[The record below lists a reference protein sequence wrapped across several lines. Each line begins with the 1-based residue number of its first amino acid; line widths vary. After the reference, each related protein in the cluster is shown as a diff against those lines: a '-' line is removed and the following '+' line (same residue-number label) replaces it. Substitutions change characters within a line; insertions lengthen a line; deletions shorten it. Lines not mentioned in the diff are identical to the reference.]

1 MMVDNTI
8 MERVAKNVG
17 CEVPQ
22 LQAKHEEVLAANEAN
37 FKAMGLEQNDIE
49 MKALRMAAAELRVV
63 AQRLARSGCENLEGM
78 FISVPRTKDI
88 SARQYANMKNT
99 LRGLDEEARTA
110 MVAQGVCA
118 LFLNDDVNGGFRYIH
133 NSSLE
138 NKRPF
143 EVVSDEKHM
152 TDLPK
157 AAMDLEDGTGH
168 FVLIA
173 DKSAPTWPSGGA
185 NFRYGRYKAQS
196 EPMRDCVF
204 LGRSKD
210 NKNLRTIRIRF
221 TGEDASIQHPTFIP
235 GRIPAKLGRNGDT
248 AYAKSGVSVFT
259 ADSEVVN
266 IFPAP
271 PLDSDGKGLLADL
284 TDVALLTGMGDLE
297 TWLGSLSDKEKW
309 DAQCAVPLEVAHID
323 PREGGGYV
331 ITLADLDI
339 TSPIPP
345 MDLWVSREEDA
356 KVDFSVGSI
365 VLAVGGAWIDKTT
378 ELPRLGVNGWWVM
391 ESIEAVAVEEVVLE
405 EGAEEGGW

>member
-1 MMVDNTI
+1 MIDEKI
-8 MERVAKNVG
+8 IDRVAKNVG
-17 CEVPQ
+17 CEKAQ
-22 LQAKHEEVLAANEAN
+22 LVAKYDTVLATNEAN

-63 AQRLARSGCENLEGM
+63 AQRLSRSGCENIEGM

-88 SARQYANMKNT
+88 SARQYQNMKNT

-118 LFLNDDVNGGFRYIH
+118 LFLNDDVNGGYRYIH

-138 NKRPF
+138 NKRAF
-143 EVVSDEKHM
+143 EIVSDEKHM

-173 DKSAPTWPSGGA
+173 DKSAPSWPSGGA

-196 EPMRDCVF
+196 EPMRDCLF
-204 LGRSKD
+204 LGRTAS
-210 NKNLRTIRIRF
+210 NKNLRVLKIRF
-221 TGEDASIQHPTFIP
+221 SGEDAEVQHPTFVL
-235 GRIPAKLGRNGDT
+235 GRIPAKVGKNDIN
-248 AYAKSGVSVFT
+248 AYAKKGVSSFT
-259 ADSEVVN
+259 ADPSLVE

-271 PLDSDGKGLLADL
+271 PMDSSGGGLLADL
-284 TDVALLTGMGDLE
+284 TDIAMLTGMGEIE

-323 PREGGGYV
+323 PREGGGFI

-345 MDLWVSREEDA
+345 LDLWVSREEDA
-356 KVDFSVGSI
+356 KVDFAVGSI
-365 VLAVGGAWIDKTT
+365 VLAVGGAWIDKNT

-391 ESIEAVAVEEVVLE
+391 ESVEATSVEEVVLE